1 MNDTAMD
8 ISELIKCS
16 TNPGVLNLDS
26 RVLLASQAM
35 SALLRNDGR
44 VDIDDPTLEAY
55 ASLAIKCADAI
66 CGCHEAMTP
75 PGK

>member
-1 MNDTAMD
+1 MNQTAMD
-8 ISELIKCS
+8 IHELIKCS
-16 TNPGVLNLDS
+16 TNPGVLNLDA

-55 ASLAIKCADAI
+55 ASLALKCADAI
-66 CGCHEAMTP
+66 CGCHKAAEV

>member
-1 MNDTAMD
+1 MNQTAMD
-8 ISELIKCS
+8 IHELIKGS
-16 TNPGVLNLDS
+16 TNPGVLNLDA
-26 RVLLASQAM
+26 RVLLAAQAM

-66 CGCHEAMTP
+66 CGCHETMKP
-75 PGK
+75 PKK